1 MRRLHGPRRT
11 RGRGQ
16 ALVEFALVFPVMM
29 LLLIGFF
36 DLARGVYAYNTVANA
51 AREGARVAAVNQLA
65 PATTNTQCAE
75 DMPIE
80 DTAAPHWWSR
90 ACAAAAAVS
99 LGLTVASVDPPT
111 YTTPAGTTLDCDTV
125 HVGCIA
131 TVTVHYNWAPMTPI
145 LSSLVSQIPMSATS
159 QIPVERVFP

>member
-1 MRRLHGPRRT
+1 MKRPSRPSSQ
-11 RGRGQ
+11 GQ
-16 ALVEFALVFPVMM
+16 ALVEFALVFPLMM
-29 LLLIGFF
+29 LLLIGFV
-36 DLARGVYAYNTVANA
+36 DLARGVYAYNTLANA

-65 PATTNTQCAE
+65 PAVTDTQCAE

-80 DTAAPHWWSR
+80 DLSTPHWWSR

-111 YTTPAGTTLDCDTV
+111 YTTPTGTTLDGSV
-125 HVGCIA
+125 VRVGCIA
-131 TVTVHYNWAPMTPI
+131 TVTVHYTWSPMTPI
-145 LSSLVSQIPMSATS
+145 LGNIVGPIAMSAHS